1 MGTATRRGAVMERVS
16 EFWLNAEECLKMA
29 RKARNVALREQFLE
43 LARQWSLLAAAREQ
57 ALKGRE
63 DKPH

>member
-1 MGTATRRGAVMERVS
+1 MERVS